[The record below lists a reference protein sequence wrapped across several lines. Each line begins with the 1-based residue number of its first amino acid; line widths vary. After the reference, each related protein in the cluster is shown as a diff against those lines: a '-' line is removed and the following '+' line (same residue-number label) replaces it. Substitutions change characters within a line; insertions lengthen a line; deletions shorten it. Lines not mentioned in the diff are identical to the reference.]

1 MSERLL
7 SAGQASDWVC
17 RQGGSGSSESLPK
30 GLVLLLAKLCA
41 FLESQGVVKVMEVL
55 AAVFPGQGAGSGG
68 EQPPA
73 FVAGEVAR
81 SVPFPIYPHSFP
93 HFPLHLFLPSLQ

>member
-1 MSERLL
+1 MN
-7 SAGQASDWVC
+7 
-17 RQGGSGSSESLPK
+17 RQGGASSEPPPT
-30 GLVLLLAKLCA
+30 GLVLLLAKLCS
-41 FLESQGVVKVMEVL
+41 FLENQGVVKVMEVL

-81 SVPFPIYPHSFP
+81 QAHPPPP
-93 HFPLHLFLPSLQ
+93 PPSHPSH

>member
-1 MSERLL
+1 MSLAFEAARFLEPD
-7 SAGQASDWVC
+7 ATGCVY
-17 RQGGSGSSESLPK
+17 RQGGSGSAEPPPT

-81 SVPFPIYPHSFP
+81 
-93 HFPLHLFLPSLQ
+93 